1 MNIKNLHLQQIH
13 INPHFGL
20 DTICIQQRA
29 KRVSKEREIER
40 YSYVKGGLCC
50 LDSPLILFTI
60 KSFSFAPTP
69 PFLIVTVFVLKM
81 LLYFNYRKW

>member
-40 YSYVKGGLCC
+40 
-50 LDSPLILFTI
+50 
-60 KSFSFAPTP
+60 
-69 PFLIVTVFVLKM
+69 
-81 LLYFNYRKW
+81 